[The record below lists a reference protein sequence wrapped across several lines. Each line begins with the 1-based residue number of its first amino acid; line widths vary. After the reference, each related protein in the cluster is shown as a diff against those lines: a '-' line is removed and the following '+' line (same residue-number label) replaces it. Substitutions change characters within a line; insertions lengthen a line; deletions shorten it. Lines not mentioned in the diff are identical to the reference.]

1 MNKELFERF
10 KKACSEK
17 TGWKVT
23 YSEGGDY
30 AIILF
35 VAEHGTVY
43 RCLLDSSHFSTS
55 RDLEGQL
62 NYIYQHYDVDNEA
75 ILNFRNTEYLR
86 PEYLRLQECL
96 DDATDIK
103 YALWV
108 LWHISLDLACEDTF
122 PDYKS
127 ETEKAFYEALGT
139 MMEGEQK

>member
-17 TGWKVT
+17 TEWEVT

-30 AIILF
+30 AIISF
-35 VAEHGTVY
+35 VAEHDTEY

-75 ILNFRNTEYLR
+75 ISNFRTNT
-86 PEYLRLQECL
+86 EYLRLQECL
-96 DDATDIK
+96 DDATDIQN
-103 YALWV
+103 ALWV

-122 PDYKS
+122 PDAQN
-127 ETEKAFYEALGT
+127 EIYEALEPL
-139 MMEGEQK
+139 MEGEQK

>member
-30 AIILF
+30 AIIFF
-35 VAEHGTVY
+35 VAEHDVY

-75 ILNFRNTEYLR
+75 IMNFRTNT
-86 PEYLRLQECL
+86 EYLRLQECL

-108 LWHISLDLACEDTF
+108 LWHISLDLACEDTV
-122 PDYKS
+122 PDAQK
-127 ETEKAFYEALGT
+127 EIYEALEPLMK
-139 MMEGEQK
+139 MMKGEQK

>member
-30 AIILF
+30 AIISF
-35 VAEHGTVY
+35 VAEHDTEY

-75 ILNFRNTEYLR
+75 IMNFRTNT
-86 PEYLRLQECL
+86 EYLRLQECL

-103 YALWV
+103 YALWG
-108 LWHISLDLACEDTF
+108 LWHISLGLACEDTF
-122 PDYKS
+122 PAPKTKFMNCLS
-127 ETEKAFYEALGT
+127 R
-139 MMEGEQK
+139 

>member
-30 AIILF
+30 AIISF
-35 VAEHGTVY
+35 VAEHSTVY

-75 ILNFRNTEYLR
+75 ISNFRTNTEYL
-86 PEYLRLQECL
+86 PEYLRLQERL

-122 PDYKS
+122 TDAKS
-127 ETEKAFYEALGT
+127 EIDEALEPLMT
-139 MMEGEQK
+139 MMKGEQK

>member
-30 AIILF
+30 AIISF
-35 VAEHGTVY
+35 VAEHDTEY
-43 RCLLDSSHFSTS
+43 RCLLDSSQFSTS
-55 RDLEGQL
+55 RDLEGHL

-75 ILNFRNTEYLR
+75 ISNFRTNT
-86 PEYLRLQECL
+86 EYLRLQECL

-103 YALWV
+103 YALWG
-108 LWHISLDLACEDTF
+108 LWHISLGLACEDTF
-122 PDYKS
+122 PAPK
-127 ETEKAFYEALGT
+127 TKF
-139 MMEGEQK
+139 MKP